1 MSIEYLS
8 HTADIKMLINAETLE
23 GLFKNGVKGMCNILK
38 EGFCESSHKID
49 TKVMIEIAATDNTS
63 LLIDFLSDIL
73 AQSYIE
79 NVVFWDIEI
88 IELIEYKIRAKLS
101 GTQVET
107 FDEEIK
113 AVTYH
118 EANVSRNDEGFWCTS
133 IIFDI

>member
-8 HTADIKMLINAETLE
+8 HTADITMYIQAKTLE
-23 GLFKNGVKGMCNILK
+23 GLFKNGVKGMGNILK

-49 TKVMIEIAATDNTS
+49 TKVMIEVKATDHTS
-63 LLIDFLSDIL
+63 LLIDFLSDVL
-73 AQSYIE
+73 SQSYIE

-88 IELIEYKIRAKLS
+88 IELKAYKIRAKLS
-101 GTQVET
+101 GTQVGT
-107 FDEEIK
+107 YDEDIK

-118 EANVSRNDEGFWCTS
+118 EANVAKNDNGFWSTS